1 MQPFEARR
9 RRVLVVDDDSAIREL
24 ITTRLDLAGFDTRTA
39 RDGGHAL
46 QRLMEFRPE
55 AMVLDINM
63 PVMDGFGVLKAM
75 RSRGDTSRV
84 PVLVLTARNAVEDVQ
99 EAIALGARDYLSKPF
114 RDDLLIQ
121 RVNRLFVRQA
131 QTAST

>member
-39 RDGGHAL
+39 RDGSHAL

-75 RSRGDTSRV
+75 QARGDTSRV
-84 PVLVLTARNAVEDVQ
+84 PILVLTARNAVEDVR

-121 RVNRLFVRQA
+121 RVNRLFARQA
-131 QTAST
+131 QAAST

>member
-1 MQPFEARR
+1 
-9 RRVLVVDDDSAIREL
+9 
-24 ITTRLDLAGFDTRTA
+24 
-39 RDGGHAL
+39 
-46 QRLMEFRPE
+46 
-55 AMVLDINM
+55 
-63 PVMDGFGVLKAM
+63 
-75 RSRGDTSRV
+75 
-84 PVLVLTARNAVEDVQ
+84 VLTARNAVEDVR

>member
-1 MQPFEARR
+1 
-9 RRVLVVDDDSAIREL
+9 
-24 ITTRLDLAGFDTRTA
+24 
-39 RDGGHAL
+39 
-46 QRLMEFRPE
+46 
-55 AMVLDINM
+55 
-63 PVMDGFGVLKAM
+63 M

-84 PVLVLTARNAVEDVQ
+84 PVLVLTARNAVEDVR